1 MGFAVASVVVQCL
14 IYFENVQ
21 RSTTRQLS
29 LIFQN
34 LNSHVSSPRAN
45 EDTPTGQ
52 SNIFSTQPIASNSS
66 TSNLPPHNSPI
77 KRARFCSIF
86 ARVAHISPSA
96 QKPMSIPI
104 NNSLPSVCL
113 RLGSVEDEENKI
125 RMLLDTGA
133 TMNSVNLTYHL

>member
-1 MGFAVASVVVQCL
+1 MGFAVASIVVQCL

-34 LNSHVSSPRAN
+34 LNSHVCSPRAN

-52 SNIFSTQPIASNSS
+52 FNIFSTQPIASNSS

-77 KRARFCSIF
+77 KRARFLFYFC
-86 ARVAHISPSA
+86 
-96 QKPMSIPI
+96 
-104 NNSLPSVCL
+104 
-113 RLGSVEDEENKI
+113 
-125 RMLLDTGA
+125 
-133 TMNSVNLTYHL
+133 